1 MSLTI
6 LIENII
12 AFACWKSIYY
22 GYLIGNIKGP
32 AWKNSPWIVSIII
45 FHIDSSCMRNSRKLF
60 LLDDR
65 FYGLEKSYRENDF
78 LPQSAPIECELLVKR
93 QSLSPVFG

>member
-6 LIENII
+6 LIENILHLP
-12 AFACWKSIYY
+12 A
-22 GYLIGNIKGP
+22 GIGPNWEHQRTRLEKL
-32 AWKNSPWIVSIII
+32 PWIVSIII

-78 LPQSAPIECELLVKR
+78 LPQSALIECELLVKR
-93 QSLSPVFG
+93 RSLSPILGAA

>member
-6 LIENII
+6 LIENILHLPAGI
-12 AFACWKSIYY
+12 DLLRV
-22 GYLIGNIKGP
+22 LIGNIKGP
-32 AWKNSPWIVSIII
+32 ARKKLPWIVSIII

-93 QSLSPVFG
+93 RSLSPVLG